1 MSGNRDGVGSPI
13 ERELQYYRRECNE
26 LGARLLRLQ
35 EEQSQAFLE
44 ARRSRTVVRLVR
56 EAYRL
61 AEPTRETDD
70 IGSSLLQII
79 IENALCD
86 RAALLREEPAGS
98 GRFLLAHAIAGA
110 GRDINDVVVI
120 ESPPEFF
127 FTSSLRFDRPPGG
140 LLDVLRLPYVLWAY
154 DKSSGHALALGNRS
168 EGNTTRP
175 FESGDQELI
184 EAALSVYLDVLY
196 RKHAEFRL
204 RQAKQSIE
212 DASRAQSEFLKTL
225 SSGLQPPI
233 DRIERLVHACAIYA
247 AETVPGRDLLQ
258 QATLELAK
266 SSREL
271 LLLANDARLLATS
284 GEERL
289 PMDMQWLDLASII
302 RGVFRATYPI
312 SVRGGID
319 LTVAL
324 PPRAVSVCVDREGI
338 HVALKTIVSAS
349 LARAAAGSPVKLIA
363 TRRGDGDVEVLVS
376 VTDELASA
384 FMFDMAP
391 GATPEDGRALL
402 IGPGAEQMLTA
413 RRIVEAH
420 DGVLITERRTSNSS
434 QTRIL
439 LPAQIARDEISAAH
453 TSKPADRS
461 SLI

>member
-1 MSGNRDGVGSPI
+1 MSGIREGVGSPL

-70 IGSSLLQII
+70 IGSALLQII

-86 RAALLREEPAGS
+86 RAALLREEPTGS

-110 GRDINDVVVI
+110 GREINDVVVI
-120 ESPPEFF
+120 ETPPEFY
-127 FTSSLRFDRPPGG
+127 FTSSLRFDRAPAGM
-140 LLDVLRLPYVLWAY
+140 LDVLRMPYVLWAY
-154 DKSSGHALALGNRS
+154 DKSSGHALVLGNRS
-168 EGNTTRP
+168 EGNITRP

-212 DASRAQSEFLKTL
+212 EASRAQSEFLKTL

-233 DRIERLVHACAIYA
+233 QRIEQLVHACTSYVESA
-247 AETVPGRDLLQ
+247 PGRDLLQ
-258 QATLELAK
+258 QATLELAR
-266 SSREL
+266 SSRDL
-271 LLLANDARLLATS
+271 LLLANDARLLASS

-289 PMDMQWLDLASII
+289 PLDMQWLDLGGIV
-302 RGVFRATYPI
+302 RGVFRVAYPI

-319 LTVAL
+319 LTVSL
-324 PPRAVSVCVDREGI
+324 PSRAVSVCVDREAMHTAI
-338 HVALKTIVSAS
+338 KTIVSAA
-349 LARAAAGSPVKLIA
+349 LARAVVGSQVKLTA
-363 TRRGDGDVEVLVS
+363 ARRGDGDVEILVS
-376 VTDELASA
+376 TVDEMASSLVA
-384 FMFDMAP
+384 D
-391 GATPEDGRALL
+391 LL
-402 IGPGAEQMLTA
+402 PSAASDERGLLVGPGADRMLVA

-420 DGVLITERRTSNSS
+420 DAILITERRTSTSS
-434 QTRIL
+434 QSRII
-439 LPAQIARDEISAAH
+439 LPAQIARDES
-453 TSKPADRS
+453 PGV
-461 SLI
+461 

>member
-1 MSGNRDGVGSPI
+1 MSGNRDGVGSPT

-70 IGSSLLQII
+70 IGSALLQII

-120 ESPPEFF
+120 DNPPEFY
-127 FTSSLRFDRPPGG
+127 FTSSLRFDRPPAG
-140 LLDVLRLPYVLWAY
+140 LLDVLRLPYLLWAY

-168 EGNTTRP
+168 EGNVTRP

-212 DASRAQSEFLKTL
+212 EASRAQSEFLKTL

-233 DRIERLVHACAIYA
+233 ERMEKLVHACASYVA
-247 AETVPGRDLLQ
+247 SEPGRDLLQ
-258 QATLELAK
+258 QATLELAQ

-289 PMDMQWLDLASII
+289 PLDMQWLDLGSII
-302 RGVFRATYPI
+302 RGVFRVTYPI

-319 LTVAL
+319 LTVNL
-324 PPRAVSVCVDREGI
+324 PPRAISVCVDRDGI
-338 HVALKTIVSAS
+338 HTALKTIVSAS
-349 LARAAAGSPVKLIA
+349 LARANVGSLVKLTA
-363 TRRGDGDVEVLVS
+363 ARRGDGAVEILVS
-376 VTDELASA
+376 VMDEFGSG
-384 FMFDMAP
+384 FRTEMVP
-391 GATPEDGRALL
+391 GVTSEEGRALL
-402 IGPGAEQMLTA
+402 GPGADQLLTA

-420 DGVLITERRTSNSS
+420 DAILITERRATGHS

-439 LPAQIARDEISAAH
+439 LPAQIARDEAGG
-453 TSKPADRS
+453 
-461 SLI
+461 L